1 MSEPTSQETSSEK
14 TENLQASETSE
25 SSERLKAFSELI
37 HTGDAYEISKKL
49 EELHSAEI
57 AHLLESL
64 PREDRQKVWS
74 LIDLE
79 ANGDILLY
87 VNDDVRGQ
95 LIDEAAN
102 DELIAAAKQLDTD
115 DLADILVDLPEDVT
129 ESILQSLDE
138 QHRLRLEAA
147 LSYPHDTAG
156 GLMNTDTI
164 TVREDLALDVV
175 IRYLRFLGKVPEM
188 TDNLIVVDRDGF
200 YIGTLLLTE
209 LLTKAPGTRV
219 YEVMSKEAD
228 AIPATMPAKEVANKF
243 SQRDL
248 VSAPVVDENNRLLGR
263 ITIDDVVDVIRDEA
277 DHSLMSM
284 AGLSEEDDMFAP
296 VVRSSRRRT
305 LWLGVNLL
313 TALLASWVIGQF
325 EATIEKL
332 VALAVLMPVV
342 ASMGGIAGS
351 QTLTLVIRGIAT
363 GQIGSS
369 NARRLLNKELA
380 VGVLNGIT
388 WAVVVSIIAFFW
400 FDDELL
406 SYIIAAA
413 ILVNL
418 IVAALAGAT
427 IPMMLHKF
435 KIDPALAG
443 GVVLTTVTDV
453 IGFLA
458 FLGLAA
464 TFIL

>member
-1 MSEPTSQETSSEK
+1 MSGPTIQESS
-14 TENLQASETSE
+14 SDTSE
-25 SSERLKAFSELI
+25 SSERLQAFSELI
-37 HTGDAYEISKKL
+37 KEGDAYEISQRL

-64 PREDRQKVWS
+64 PREDREKVWS

-79 ANGDILLY
+79 INGDILLY
-87 VNDDVRGQ
+87 VNDDVREQ
-95 LIDEAAN
+95 LIDHAAN
-102 DELIAAAKQLDTD
+102 DELVAAAKQLETD
-115 DLADILVDLPEDVT
+115 DLADIIVDLPNDVT
-129 ESILQSLDE
+129 ESVMESLDV
-138 QHRLRLEAA
+138 QHRQRLEAA
-147 LSYPHDTAG
+147 LSFPPDSAG

-188 TDNLIVVDRDGF
+188 TDNLIVVDRDGH
-200 YIGTLLLTE
+200 YIGTMLLTD
-209 LLTKAPGTRV
+209 LLTKHAATKV
-219 YEVMSKEAD
+219 HEIMSAD
-228 AIPATMPAKEVANKF
+228 AEAIPATMSARDVANKF
-243 SQRDL
+243 EHKDL
-248 VSAPVVDENNRLLGR
+248 VSAPVVDDKNRLLGR

-305 LWLGVNLL
+305 IWLGVNLL

-332 VALAVLMPVV
+332 VALAVLMPIV

-380 VGVLNGIT
+380 VGILNGMI
-388 WAVVVSIIAFFW
+388 WAIVVALIAFFW
-400 FDDELL
+400 FDDKML

-427 IPMMLHKF
+427 IPMILHKM

-458 FLGLAA
+458 FLGMAA
-464 TFIL
+464 FFII

>member
-1 MSEPTSQETSSEK
+1 MSEPISQETTSEK
-14 TENLQASETSE
+14 TETAQSSE

-37 HTGDAYEISKKL
+37 EKGDAYEISHRL

-64 PREDRQKVWS
+64 PREDRGKIWS

-79 ANGDILLY
+79 TNADILLY
-87 VNDDVRGQ
+87 VNDDVREQ
-95 LIDEAAN
+95 LIDDAAS
-102 DELIAAAKQLDTD
+102 DELIAAARQLDTD

-129 ESILQSLDE
+129 ESVLQSLDE
-138 QHRLRLEAA
+138 QHRMRLEAA

-156 GLMNTDTI
+156 GMMNTDTI

-188 TDNLIVVDRDGF
+188 TDNLIVVDRDGL
-200 YIGTLLLTE
+200 YIGTMLLTD
-209 LLTKAPGTRV
+209 LLTKSPGTKV
-219 YEVMSKEAD
+219 SEIMSKEID

-243 SQRDL
+243 EQRDL
-248 VSAPVVDENNRLLGR
+248 VSAPVIDENNRLLGR

-305 LWLGVNLL
+305 LWLGVNLV

-332 VALAVLMPVV
+332 VALAVLMPIV

-380 VGVLNGIT
+380 VGVLNGLT
-388 WAVVVSIIAFFW
+388 WAIVVSLIAFFW
-400 FDDELL
+400 FDDKLL

-427 IPMMLHKF
+427 IPMMLHKM

-464 TFIL
+464 IFIL